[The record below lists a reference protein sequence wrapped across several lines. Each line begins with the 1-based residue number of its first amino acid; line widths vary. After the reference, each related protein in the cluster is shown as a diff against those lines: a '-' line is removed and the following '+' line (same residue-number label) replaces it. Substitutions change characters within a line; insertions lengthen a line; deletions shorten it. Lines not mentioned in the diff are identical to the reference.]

1 MTPQTEYLVKYRYI
15 NTGTDAHEVF
25 KTNPDEKRPILKVIE
40 EAWKGLLC
48 QSGGLR
54 NIVTIKEIKN
64 ENSNLKD
71 N

>member
-1 MTPQTEYLVKYRYI
+1 MTPQIEYLVKYRYI

-25 KTNPDEKRPILKVIE
+25 RTAPDEKRPVLEVIE